1 MRLRLQG
8 DHEGWA
14 GALMGYGL
22 SRQPNLWPQ
31 LAHLNLPVL
40 LITGQEDTKFTITA
54 RRMAAL
60 LPNASHKVVAQAA
73 HTPHLEQP
81 RAFNRIVADFLDSII
96 I

>member
-14 GALMGYGL
+14 GAILGYGL
-22 SRQPNLWPQ
+22 GRQPNLWPQ
-31 LAHLNLPVL
+31 LGRLNLPVL
-40 LITGQEDTKFTITA
+40 LITGEEDTKFTPTA
-54 RRMAAL
+54 RSMVAL

-81 RAFNRIVADFLDSII
+81 VAFNRIVADFLETIPL
-96 I
+96 